1 MRFTYRHTSAACYTG
16 YIVQAAVNNLPPLL
30 FVTFR
35 NQFNIS
41 MEAITLLISINF
53 AIQMLVDVFTAK
65 FIGRIGCKR
74 RLLQHI
80 FSAPPDWRAWAYF
93 PL

>member
-1 MRFTYRHTSAACYTG
+1 MHTTYRHTTAACYIG
-16 YIVQAAVNNLPPLL
+16 YIVQAAIANLPPLL

-53 AIQMLVDVFTAK
+53 ATRMSSTRQK
-65 FIGRIGCKR
+65 FLAC
-74 RLLQHI
+74 
-80 FSAPPDWRAWAYF
+80 A
-93 PL
+93 